1 MSEPSKPKN
10 DDESDVNI
18 AKDSFIPSFLSPVGE
33 ASSDY
38 DVALDEEEMM
48 AMSPLTPSVSAKPL
62 LNKYDWNRDRSR
74 NSQSHPTR
82 PVRHDDGRNDYE
94 ANYGID
100 NDEYI
105 YNMANDN
112 GSTNDDLSTPLL
124 DYNYQHQDNNNDD
137 DDDDDDRY
145 HHQDRHDQQR
155 RPFQHQYYQYDADS
169 SPRLNGLNYLNV
181 IAFALN
187 VFTSYFIGVR
197 GVFKLP
203 KRNEIFKAYLTL
215 VTPADWAY
223 WLWTPIL
230 IFEFF
235 FTVAQLFPHY
245 RARPIIQQGTG
256 VYFFWACIIQTIW
269 TVLFAKGMHTF
280 CFVAVVLALLCLVF
294 LLASQHYNCL
304 CAPTAR
310 GRGGMTIVG
319 FLSQATIPPPRQRRK
334 SLLEYWFFRFPF
346 YLHCGWL
353 LVCMVVQFSIAF
365 RFRFTHSSGAQLTAD
380 IVALGV
386 MLPPA
391 TFFLTGQ
398 SSGPDFVIPI
408 VILWSYIAIAV
419 RLHTPTDT
427 LVELYGHAAI
437 IAVQNASYIFAGLI
451 GVMLVPRIVV
461 WIAQE
466 FCTIGVVELDDEEED
481 IGATMNEV
489 RLGISS
495 NGLFQRFSLRRG
507 IDANE
512 QSGIIIDDPT
522 DPLTQSTHAGDEEIV
537 SPDRRRHRE
546 EEVAAEEENEE
557 DEEQFEDCHENEN
570 ANRD

>member
-1 MSEPSKPKN
+1 MTEPNKPKN
-10 DDESDVNI
+10 DENDNPNH
-18 AKDSFIPSFLSPVGE
+18 AKVSCIPSFLSPVGE

-48 AMSPLTPSVSAKPL
+48 AMSPLTPSVSAKPP
-62 LNKYDWNRDRSR
+62 LNNYDRNRDLNR
-74 NSQSHPTR
+74 NPQSYPTG
-82 PVRHDDGRNDYE
+82 PVRRNDGRNDYE
-94 ANYGID
+94 ANHGIG

-105 YNMANDN
+105 FDIMNDN
-112 GSTNDDLSTPLL
+112 NSTNDDLPTPLL
-124 DYNYQHQDNNNDD
+124 GYDYQHENND

-145 HHQDRHDQQR
+145 HHRNRHDQH
-155 RPFQHQYYQYDADS
+155 RPFQDQYHQRDRNFRPS
-169 SPRLNGLNYLNV
+169 LNSLNYLNV
-181 IAFALN
+181 IAFVLN

-197 GVFKLP
+197 GVFKLR
-203 KRNEIFKAYLTL
+203 KRDEIFKDYETL

-223 WLWTPIL
+223 WLWIPIL
-230 IFEFF
+230 VFEFF
-235 FTVAQLFPHY
+235 FAVAQLFPHY

-256 VYFFWACIIQTIW
+256 IYFFWACIIQTIW

-310 GRGGMTIVG
+310 GRGGMTIIG
-319 FLSQATIPPPRQRRK
+319 FLSQATIAPPRQRRK

-365 RFRFTHSSGAQLTAD
+365 RYRFTHSSGAQLTAD

-427 LVELYGHAAI
+427 LVGLYGHEAI
-437 IAVQNASYIFAGLI
+437 LAVQNASYIFAGLI

-466 FCTIGVVELDDEEED
+466 FCTIDVVELDDDEED
-481 IGATMNEV
+481 ISTTINEV
-489 RLGISS
+489 RLGVSS
-495 NGLFQRFSLRRG
+495 DSLFQRFSLLRG
-507 IDANE
+507 VETNE
-512 QSGIIIDDPT
+512 ESRIISDNPT
-522 DPLTQSTHAGDEEIV
+522 DPLPDITYTDNDGLLSSVRRRLGDEEDV
-537 SPDRRRHRE
+537 TE
-546 EEVAAEEENEE
+546 EADEE
-557 DEEQFEDCHENEN
+557 DEEHFEDCHEIEN
-570 ANRD
+570 VSRD